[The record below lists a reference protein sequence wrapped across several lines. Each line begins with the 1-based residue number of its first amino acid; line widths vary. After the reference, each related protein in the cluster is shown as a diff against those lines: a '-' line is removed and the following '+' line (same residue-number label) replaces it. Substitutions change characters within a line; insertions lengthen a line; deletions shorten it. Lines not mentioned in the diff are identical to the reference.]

1 MEYLFNTFSREN
13 ERVGISLLK
22 QKLKYMKGVR
32 ESIISVYGCK
42 NDDKTSWFID
52 FFHIKT
58 TG

>member
-1 MEYLFNTFSREN
+1 MTFSREN
-13 ERVGISLLK
+13 ERVGISLHK

-52 FFHIKT
+52 LFILKRR
-58 TG
+58 GREALS